1 MTMADPETIP
11 PARPIPAA
19 PGFLTSGLRIF
30 DLSLGEM
37 LWSRRTIFMALVV
50 GAPVL
55 IALFLRVLVALGAP
69 VLEGPAGGG
78 AEHPHDRAGDLRA
91 DDLGRSTCASPCRC
105 SACSTARR

>member
-1 MTMADPETIP
+1 MTMADPETIS

-37 LWSRRTIFMALVV
+37 LWSRRTIFMLLVV

-55 IALFLRVLVALGAP
+55 IAVFVRVLVALGAP
-69 VLEGPAGGG
+69 VLEGPRSGPGG
-78 AEHPHDRAGDLRA
+78 RA
-91 DDLGRSTCASPCRC
+91 
-105 SACSTARR
+105 SA